1 MADDLGIPP
10 APDLSDLKPIKKTEP
25 TENTFGSLFEEV

>member
-10 APDLSDLKPIKKTEP
+10 APDLSDLKPVKNLEP
-25 TENTFGSLFEEV
+25 VENTFESLFEEV